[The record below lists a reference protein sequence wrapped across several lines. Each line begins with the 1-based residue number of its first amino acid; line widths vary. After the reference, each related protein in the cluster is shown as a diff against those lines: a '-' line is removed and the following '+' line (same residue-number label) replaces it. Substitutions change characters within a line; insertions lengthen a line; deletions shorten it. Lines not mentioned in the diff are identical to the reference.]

1 MRFPYLIMNQY
12 LIKKKINLKYQEIG
26 DITCYFI
33 EIDLIHSGTK
43 KNKYLYYVK

>member
-12 LIKKKINLKYQEIG
+12 LIKKKINLMHQEIG
-26 DITCYFI
+26 DVTCCFN
-33 EIDLIHSGTK
+33 EIDLIRSGTK